1 MAVKIGTTEP
11 APPTD
16 TTVLGRNYLFA
27 TTEDIRTAIK
37 ALEFEV
43 AIREQRDEVGR
54 QARERAATR
63 KAEVAADLAKFRE
76 LTDPLETPLYD
87 QDAEAAK

>member
-1 MAVKIGTTEP
+1 MSVKTGTTVP
-11 APPTD
+11 APKTD
-16 TTVLGRNYLFA
+16 TTVLGRNYLLA
-27 TTEDIRTAIK
+27 PTEDLLKAIK

-43 AIREQRDEVGR
+43 TIREERDEVGR
-54 QARERAATR
+54 LAQERSEAR

-87 QDAEAAK
+87 QEAGK